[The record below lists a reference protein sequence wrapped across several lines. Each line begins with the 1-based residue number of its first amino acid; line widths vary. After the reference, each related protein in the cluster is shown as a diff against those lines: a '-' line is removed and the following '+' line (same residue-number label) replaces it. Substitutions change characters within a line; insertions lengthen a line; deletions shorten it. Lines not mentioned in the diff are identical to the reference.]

1 MRPVLG
7 TATLLLALGLAACT
21 AEPAPQAS
29 APQPDLEELKVK
41 EIKHCR
47 LAMGAWLGCISQAL
61 VTKEGPIANWSAH
74 VADPVHVNLLAPG
87 YCKDF
92 GLYCVAY

>member
-1 MRPVLG
+1 MPG
-7 TATLLLALGLAACT
+7 
-21 AEPAPQAS
+21 AS
-29 APQPDLEELKVK
+29 AQLRQSRFARRHPRTAHSEP
-41 EIKHCR
+41 
-47 LAMGAWLGCISQAL
+47 WLGCISQAL